1 MFAVTT
7 PILESKCRNFS
18 MKHSLLLAQMA
29 VVLAAVLAHAEN
41 EGLRDAIKDQLA
53 KPHVIES
60 ITFERMTY
68 SEQQKSSIIK
78 TRHFARWQMSDFYMQ
93 TLGAGSK
100 EDQIQGA
107 EVLFE
112 GRQGSTVWS
121 RDHDTLKLIDRR
133 HNTQDLADLVMISEG
148 ELDFADLVTLG
159 IKSIKPGSVVW
170 DGDNFEA
177 VISVPDLVQIS
188 GNPVLTGRLVVGPE
202 RGVARIYY
210 HWKSSS
216 QFMSRL
222 DYGNDLSNLPLFFPR
237 RVTLSV
243 EEVKDKW
250 VPEVEW
256 KIEAANVQLEP
267 LPDSVLAP
275 KRFQPNDLEAGIL
288 VFTNNT
294 LYQLKSGRLIQ
305 AGSMAERTASTRRQR
320 VLAAAAVVMMFVTLF
335 LLKWRLGGNGKQS
348 TGLTKSSTPLSAIV
362 ALLISS
368 APAHSDNEGLREAIK
383 GHLAK
388 PLVIERISFDRI
400 TYSEKPTG
408 SVIKTRHFARWQPS
422 DFYLQTLES
431 DSEEDQIKGKTVLF
445 EGRNGSTMWSRNNET
460 LTLIDQNHNTPSC
473 PNLAFIVE
481 AGNELADLVTL
492 GISSIWPG
500 SVVWDGD
507 NFEAPIALPDV
518 VKVTG
523 SHKVTGRLVIGPETG
538 TARIYYRWSSVS
550 QFMSRLD
557 YGEDLSTLPLF
568 FPRRITRYVEEMKD
582 KWVPDTE
589 WRITN
594 AKIQKEQ
601 LPNSMFEPKRFRPDD
616 LEAGTLLYTNNVLYQ
631 LNHTRL
637 IRLPTV
643 AERSAS
649 SRWQRMLAAAAVIMM
664 FVALFLLKWRLGGN
678 GKQSTG
684 LTISSTPLSAIVVLL
699 ISTAPAHSD
708 NEALRKLVKDHLS
721 NPPTIERI
729 TFERTVFDHHPPY
742 GPVST
747 TRHFGRCQTPNY
759 YVQFIEGD
767 SKEDEM
773 SGNIVRYS
781 GRFGH
786 IAWERNNDVIT
797 YIDLNSNSGK
807 MPNLININ
815 AIETFIADLLTLGI
829 RSVKPGSLIWN
840 GDKFEGAIADPEF
853 MRRAAVSK
861 VTGRLVLGP
870 EPGIARIYYQ
880 YNQFGEHLA
889 RLDYKGSNG
898 AVPAIFPY
906 RITVASKQMPDKW
919 VPQIEW
925 IIQSAKIGEKP
936 LPDTVFVPER
946 FKPDGF
952 QSGILLYSN
961 DIPFLLDGGH
971 LEPIPT
977 MAERNVETSR
987 QRAFA
992 AAAVAMM
999 VATLFLLKWRLS
1011 GTGKQSTGVTK
1022 SSTPLSTIVALLIST
1037 APAHSD
1043 NEALCKLV
1051 KEYLVDPPVIES
1063 ITFERTV
1070 YERVPPFKETP
1081 ATRHF
1086 ARWQN
1091 SDYYIQTIEGD
1102 AKIDQVLAEKNDFQG
1117 RQGDIRWMVE
1127 DDSFEVVDLKL
1138 NTSTLPQMGSFDFTE
1153 SYVLDLVTLGVGA
1166 LRLGSAVWRGDDFEA
1181 MAGDPR
1187 VGIKKI
1193 SGRIVGGP
1201 EPDTVRIY
1209 YHSTPRA
1216 EVQVRL
1222 DFRTGAASQQSAY
1235 PYRILE
1241 TVNYIDN
1248 PVTNVFVPEM
1258 KWEIQEAKVGR
1269 EILPSSMFSPERFN
1283 PRGIGKSSLIYSNNI
1298 AYYSNSGTI
1307 FRLPTYKERMA
1318 SSAKQ
1323 RIFAVTGVVLM
1334 CASIFLLKWLFGRRV
1349 KN

>member
-100 EDQIQGA
+100 EDQIQGG

-348 TGLTKSSTPLSAIV
+348 TGLT
-362 ALLISS
+362 
-368 APAHSDNEGLREAIK
+368 
-383 GHLAK
+383 
-388 PLVIERISFDRI
+388 
-400 TYSEKPTG
+400 
-408 SVIKTRHFARWQPS
+408 
-422 DFYLQTLES
+422 
-431 DSEEDQIKGKTVLF
+431 
-445 EGRNGSTMWSRNNET
+445 
-460 LTLIDQNHNTPSC
+460 
-473 PNLAFIVE
+473 
-481 AGNELADLVTL
+481 
-492 GISSIWPG
+492 
-500 SVVWDGD
+500 
-507 NFEAPIALPDV
+507 
-518 VKVTG
+518 
-523 SHKVTGRLVIGPETG
+523 
-538 TARIYYRWSSVS
+538 
-550 QFMSRLD
+550 
-557 YGEDLSTLPLF
+557 
-568 FPRRITRYVEEMKD
+568 
-582 KWVPDTE
+582 
-589 WRITN
+589 
-594 AKIQKEQ
+594 
-601 LPNSMFEPKRFRPDD
+601 
-616 LEAGTLLYTNNVLYQ
+616 
-631 LNHTRL
+631 
-637 IRLPTV
+637 
-643 AERSAS
+643 
-649 SRWQRMLAAAAVIMM
+649 
-664 FVALFLLKWRLGGN
+664 
-678 GKQSTG
+678 
-684 LTISSTPLSAIVVLL
+684 ISSTPLSAIVVLL

-747 TRHFGRCQTPNY
+747 TRHFGRWQTPNY

-889 RLDYKGSNG
+889 LLDYKGSNG

-1022 SSTPLSTIVALLIST
+1022 SSTPLSAIVALLIST

-1070 YERVPPFKETP
+1070 YERVPPFKESST
-1081 ATRHF
+1081 TRHF

-1091 SDYYIQTIEGD
+1091 SDYYIQTIEEMPR
-1102 AKIDQVLAEKNDFQG
+1102 L
-1117 RQGDIRWMVE
+1117 IRFW
-1127 DDSFEVVDLKL
+1127 
-1138 NTSTLPQMGSFDFTE
+1138 P
-1153 SYVLDLVTLGVGA
+1153 
-1166 LRLGSAVWRGDDFEA
+1166 
-1181 MAGDPR
+1181 
-1187 VGIKKI
+1187 KK
-1193 SGRIVGGP
+1193 
-1201 EPDTVRIY
+1201 
-1209 YHSTPRA
+1209 
-1216 EVQVRL
+1216 
-1222 DFRTGAASQQSAY
+1222 
-1235 PYRILE
+1235 
-1241 TVNYIDN
+1241 
-1248 PVTNVFVPEM
+1248 
-1258 KWEIQEAKVGR
+1258 
-1269 EILPSSMFSPERFN
+1269 
-1283 PRGIGKSSLIYSNNI
+1283 
-1298 AYYSNSGTI
+1298 TI
-1307 FRLPTYKERMA
+1307 FRGDRET
-1318 SSAKQ
+1318 
-1323 RIFAVTGVVLM
+1323 FAGWWKMIL
-1334 CASIFLLKWLFGRRV
+1334 SK
-1349 KN
+1349 

>member
-1 MFAVTT
+1 MRKLV
-7 PILESKCRNFS
+7 
-18 MKHSLLLAQMA
+18 
-29 VVLAAVLAHAEN
+29 
-41 EGLRDAIKDQLA
+41 KDHLSNL
-53 KPHVIES
+53 PTIES
-60 ITFERMTY
+60 INFEHTIFTHEPPY
-68 SEQQKSSIIK
+68 SVKNKS
-78 TRHFARWQMSDFYMQ
+78 RYFGRWQTPDYYVQ
-93 TLGAGSK
+93 WLAEDNI
-100 EDQIQGA
+100 EDQVKLQDENKTNSHNVRFA
-107 EVLFE
+107 
-112 GRQGSTVWS
+112 GRYGSTLWVRRPENLIMVDEKYNPADQPNLVMYRGYEMDLS
-121 RDHDTLKLIDRR
+121 YLVALGVQSLKLGS
-133 HNTQDLADLVMISEG
+133 LVW
-148 ELDFADLVTLG
+148 T
-159 IKSIKPGSVVW
+159 
-170 DGDNFEA
+170 GDNFEA
-177 VISVPDLVQIS
+177 AIGNQSLVKLS
-188 GNPVLTGRLVVGPE
+188 GIPKMTGRLVVGPE
-202 RGVARIYY
+202 PGTARLYY
-210 HWKSSS
+210 RLVPTAELV
-216 QFMSRL
+216 SRL
-222 DYGNDLSNLPLFFPR
+222 DYALDAAAIPASFPFR
-237 RVTLSV
+237 ITLDAIVSQN
-243 EEVKDKW
+243 E
-250 VPEVEW
+250 
-256 KIEAANVQLEP
+256 
-267 LPDSVLAP
+267 
-275 KRFQPNDLEAGIL
+275 
-288 VFTNNT
+288 
-294 LYQLKSGRLIQ
+294 
-305 AGSMAERTASTRRQR
+305 TASGKLQIVPIMMWEINRATIVRDQISNAIFSPERFKAGDDVGIILYSNSMGYSLDDNGQLNRIPTSKERMFATHRQR
-320 VLAAAAVVMMFVTLF
+320 FLAAMAVMV
-335 LLKWRLGGNGKQS
+335 
-348 TGLTKSSTPLSAIV
+348 
-362 ALLISS
+362 
-368 APAHSDNEGLREAIK
+368 
-383 GHLAK
+383 
-388 PLVIERISFDRI
+388 LVII
-400 TYSEKPTG
+400 
-408 SVIKTRHFARWQPS
+408 
-422 DFYLQTLES
+422 
-431 DSEEDQIKGKTVLF
+431 
-445 EGRNGSTMWSRNNET
+445 
-460 LTLIDQNHNTPSC
+460 
-473 PNLAFIVE
+473 
-481 AGNELADLVTL
+481 
-492 GISSIWPG
+492 
-500 SVVWDGD
+500 
-507 NFEAPIALPDV
+507 
-518 VKVTG
+518 
-523 SHKVTGRLVIGPETG
+523 
-538 TARIYYRWSSVS
+538 
-550 QFMSRLD
+550 
-557 YGEDLSTLPLF
+557 
-568 FPRRITRYVEEMKD
+568 
-582 KWVPDTE
+582 
-589 WRITN
+589 
-594 AKIQKEQ
+594 
-601 LPNSMFEPKRFRPDD
+601 
-616 LEAGTLLYTNNVLYQ
+616 
-631 LNHTRL
+631 
-637 IRLPTV
+637 
-643 AERSAS
+643 
-649 SRWQRMLAAAAVIMM
+649 
-664 FVALFLLKWRLGGN
+664 LFLLKWRLGGN

-747 TRHFGRCQTPNY
+747 TRHFGRWQTPNY

-1037 APAHSD
+1037 APAQSD